1 MQALPLWLPIAF
13 FCIALFYSMVGFGGG
28 SSYLAILTLA
38 GISYEYI
45 PAQALICNIVVAGGG
60 FWHFYRAGHFKAK
73 RALPWVVLSIPMA
86 YLGGRIQ
93 LNEAAFC
100 TLLGLALLVVAIYLV
115 YGTRQRN
122 CGSSELIMG
131 DRTRPPR
138 VWSRRWLPSLIMGA
152 GLGLLAG
159 IVGIGGGIFLSPLLL
174 CLGWADSKEAAST
187 ASFFILANSLA
198 GLMGHMH
205 KGGIILEY
213 ILPLALVVFIGGQ
226 IGSRLGAYHL
236 SKKFLKYSLAALVF
250 YVSIRLL
257 MRSI

>member
-28 SSYLAILTLA
+28 SSYLAILALA

-45 PAQALICNIVVAGGG
+45 PAQALICNIVVAGVG
-60 FWHFYRAGHFKAK
+60 FWHFYRAGHFRFKMV
-73 RALPWVVLSIPMA
+73 LPWVILSIPMA

-93 LNEAAFC
+93 LNETLFC
-100 TLLGLALLVVAIYLV
+100 ALLGISLLVVGIYLV
-115 YGTRQRN
+115 YGTRQLG
-122 CGSSELIMG
+122 GSSSEMTYG
-131 DRTRPPR
+131 TR
-138 VWSRRWLPSLIMGA
+138 SRKWLVSLALGA
-152 GLGLLAG
+152 GLGFLAG

-174 CLGWADSKEAAST
+174 CLGWANSKEAAST
-187 ASFFILANSLA
+187 ASFFILVNSIS

-205 KGGIILEY
+205 KGGIVLEY

-236 SKKFLKYSLAALVF
+236 SKRFLRNGLAVLVF
-250 YVSIRLL
+250 YVAARLIL
-257 MRSI
+257 RTI